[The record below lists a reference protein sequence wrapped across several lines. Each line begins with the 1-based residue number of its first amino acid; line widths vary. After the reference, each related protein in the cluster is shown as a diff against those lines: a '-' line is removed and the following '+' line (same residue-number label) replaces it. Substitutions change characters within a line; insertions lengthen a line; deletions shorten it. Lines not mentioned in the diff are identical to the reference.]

1 LKKDCHTQNN
11 KLASKRTHTICVK
24 VSMEMGKKEDTYPLT
39 VVCTAWQA
47 AAQLVRNLMHG
58 VLPLARFM

>member
-1 LKKDCHTQNN
+1 MCQGKDG
-11 KLASKRTHTICVK
+11 I
-24 VSMEMGKKEDTYPLT
+24 GKKEDTYPLT

-58 VLPLARFM
+58 EYFRWLDL